1 MLLVDAIGMADG
13 QVMISAY
20 GQVMG
25 TAVNRRWIRAVNDY
39 TYTEQI
45 NADDYA
51 SFDRNKME

>member
-1 MLLVDAIGMADG
+1 MLLLLLVDAIGMADG

-39 TYTEQI
+39 TYTDR
-45 NADDYA
+45 AD
-51 SFDRNKME
+51 